1 MHFRSREVTKESLE
15 KSLAKT
21 LKRLNGY
28 ISEYKAEADEIIAR
42 SHRTGP
48 EEGTRDCGRLRVL
61 NADIKRQE
69 DLKKGYLARHERALA
84 DLKDPYGLR

>member
-1 MHFRSREVTKESLE
+1 MYFRSRTVTKETLE

-48 EEGTRDCGRLRVL
+48 TEGTRDWRRLNVL
-61 NADIKRQE
+61 NSDIKRQE
-69 DLKKGYLARHERALA
+69 DLKNGYLRRHDQALEW
-84 DLKDPYGLR
+84 LKDPYGLR

>member
-1 MHFRSREVTKESLE
+1 MYFRTRTVTKETLE

-48 EEGTRDCGRLRVL
+48 TEGTRDYRRLAVL
-61 NADIKRQE
+61 TDDINRQE
-69 DLKKGYLARHERALA
+69 DLKNGYLARHERLLA